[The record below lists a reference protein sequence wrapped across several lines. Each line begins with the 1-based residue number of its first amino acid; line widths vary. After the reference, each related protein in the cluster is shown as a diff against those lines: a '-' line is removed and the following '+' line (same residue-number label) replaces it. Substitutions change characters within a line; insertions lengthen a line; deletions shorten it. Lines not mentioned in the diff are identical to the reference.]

1 MAAYVQV
8 VLHDTLR
15 NVGTS
20 GALVKVRPGFARNYL
35 VPRGLAAYATDKNVA
50 RIEHEKRE
58 ALGRATKLR
67 GEAEA
72 QAKKISE
79 VVLKISRPFGTE
91 DRMYGSV
98 TAKDI
103 GLAFEQAGHTI
114 DRRKIELA
122 APIRSPGIHEVS
134 VRLAP
139 DVSTKF
145 KVEVVKADSLAQ
157 AESVLSVPP
166 RSRHRD
172 SRGGSLFRVRL
183 WRTSG

>member
-8 VLHDTLR
+8 VLQESLR

-20 GALVKVRPGFARNYL
+20 GALVKVRPGFARNFL

-58 ALGRATKLR
+58 AIARATKLR
-67 GEAEA
+67 GEAEGI
-72 QAKKISE
+72 AKTISE
-79 VVLKISRPFGTE
+79 VTLKIARPFGSE

-103 GLAFEQAGHTI
+103 GEAFLAAGHKI
-114 DRRKIELA
+114 DRKIELD
-122 APIRSPGIHEVS
+122 APIRTPGVHQVS

-139 DVSTKF
+139 DVSTTF
-145 KVEVVKADSLAQ
+145 KVEVVKAD
-157 AESVLSVPP
+157 
-166 RSRHRD
+166 
-172 SRGGSLFRVRL
+172 
-183 WRTSG
+183 